1 MAVLSFTAMKN
12 IYLLITLA
20 VLSVSANAQTVTGT
34 ITDKNNSSIS
44 NAHITTKNGAHA
56 HSGKDGK
63 FSIDDVKVNDTLLI
77 THISYMPQSIVVENF
92 EPITVVLNESSF
104 ELAQVEVSHSVK
116 AINSITEVDV
126 AVNPVTT
133 SQEVLRKVPGLVIGQ
148 HAGGGK
154 AEQIFLRGFD
164 IDHGTDVSITV
175 DGMPV
180 NMVSHAHGQGYADLH
195 FVIPETVDEVDF
207 GKGPYYVD
215 KGNLTTA
222 GYVGFKTKDKL
233 DESLVSLEY
242 GQFNTLRALGM
253 FNLMKNK
260 PNQDAYVAGEFQL
273 TDGPFE
279 SSQNFNRINLLAKYN
294 AAIDK
299 RQFLTVQASYFNS
312 KWDAS
317 GQIPVRA
324 VADGTIGRFG
334 AIDDTEGGNTHR
346 INAAMNHTAILG
358 EHTTVKSNAYYS
370 RYGFELYSN
379 FTFFLDDSINGDQIK
394 QFERRNLA
402 GFESVVDHHFHLNKG
417 TIGLKGGLG
426 MRYDDANNVELSHTA
441 NRDSLI
447 ESYALGDI
455 DESNIYA
462 FVGADFE
469 FGDFLINPAVRLD
482 HFKFDYYNKL
492 DSVYNNQS
500 EQAIK
505 PSPKL
510 NIIYSPSNRWQLYL
524 KTGMGF
530 HSNDTRVVVA
540 QNGRRT
546 LPTAYGADLGVIIKP
561 IDNLM
566 INVGGWYLYLEQE
579 FVYVGDA
586 AIVEPSGRT
595 QRLGADVSVRYQP
608 LKWLF
613 VYADFNYAF
622 ARAMDKASGEN
633 YIPLATDL
641 TSVGGITVNHP
652 IGIAGGIN
660 YRWIGDR
667 PANEDYSITAKGYFV
682 ADANLSYTWRK
693 WTAGIIIQNLFNTD
707 WNETQFATES
717 RLANE
722 TTSAEEI
729 HFTPGTPFFIRG
741 KVSVRF

>member
-1 MAVLSFTAMKN
+1 MKN
-12 IYLLITLA
+12 LYLLLIGVVFA
-20 VLSVSANAQTVTGT
+20 FSAQAQSLSGVVT
-34 ITDKNNSSIS
+34 DRNSTGVA
-44 NAHITTKNGAHA
+44 NAHITTNNGAHT
-56 HSGKDGK
+56 HSAKDGK
-63 FSIDDVKVNDTLLI
+63 FIIENVKPNDTLLI
-77 THISYMPQSIVVENF
+77 THISYMPQSVIVKDF
-92 EPITVVLNESSF
+92 EALTIVLSESSF
-104 ELAQVEVSHSVK
+104 ELAQVEVTHSVK
-116 AINSITEVDV
+116 AINSITEIDV

-253 FNLMKNK
+253 FNLMKNR
-260 PNQDAYVAGEFQL
+260 PNQDAYVAAEYQM

-279 SSQNFNRINLLAKYN
+279 SSQNFNRINVMAKYN
-294 AAIDK
+294 TAIDK
-299 RQFLTVQASYFNS
+299 RQFLSVQASYFNS

-324 VADGTIGRFG
+324 VANGTIGRFG

-402 GFESVVDHHFHLNKG
+402 GFESVVDHHFHVGKG

-426 MRYDDANNVELSHTA
+426 MRYDNANDVELSHTV
-441 NRDSLI
+441 NRDSLLVP
-447 ESYALGDI
+447 YALGDI

-469 FGDFLINPAVRLD
+469 FGDFLINPAIRLD
-482 HFKFDYYNKL
+482 HFKFDYHNKL
-492 DSVYNNQS
+492 DSVYNNRS

-510 NIIYSPSNRWQLYL
+510 NIIYSPSNRWQLHL

-546 LPTAYGADLGVIIKP
+546 LPTAYGADLGAIIKP
-561 IDNLM
+561 IENLM

-586 AIVEPSGRT
+586 AVVEPSGRT
-595 QRLGADVSVRYQP
+595 QRLGADLSVRYQP

-613 VYADFNYAF
+613 IYADFNYAF
-622 ARAMDKASGEN
+622 ARAIDEATGEN
-633 YIPLATDL
+633 YIPLAADL

-667 PANEDYSITAKGYFV
+667 PANEDYSITAKGYFL

-693 WTAGIIIQNLFNTD
+693 WTAGIIIQNLFNTK

-722 TTSAEEI
+722 ATSVEEI

-741 KVSVRF
+741 KVSVKF

>member
-1 MAVLSFTAMKN
+1 MKN
-12 IYLLITLA
+12 ICTFLLILSTVLA
-20 VLSVSANAQTVTGT
+20 VQAQSITGT
-34 ITDKNNSSIS
+34 ISDKSNNGIA
-44 NAHITTKNGAHA
+44 NAHITSNSGAHA
-56 HSGKDGK
+56 HSGKGGK
-63 FSIDDVKVNDTLLI
+63 FSIDNIKLNDTLLV
-77 THISYMPQSIVVENF
+77 THISYMPQSIVVKDKN
-92 EPITVVLNESSF
+92 PITVVLNESSF

-133 SQEVLRKVPGLVIGQ
+133 TQDVLRKVPGLVIGQ

-164 IDHGTDVSITV
+164 IDHGTDIAITV

-215 KGNLTTA
+215 KGNLNTA

-242 GQFNTLRALGM
+242 GQFNTLRAVGM
-253 FNLMKNK
+253 FNLLKNK
-260 PNQDAYVAGEFQL
+260 PNNDAYVAAEYQM
-273 TDGPFE
+273 TDGPFDA
-279 SSQNFNRINLLAKYN
+279 SQDFNRINLMGKYHT
-294 AAIDK
+294 AIDK
-299 RQFLTVQASYFNS
+299 RQMLTIQASYFNS

-402 GFESVVDHHFHLNKG
+402 GFESVVDHHFHVGKG

-426 MRYDDANNVELSHTA
+426 MRYDDANDVELSHTA

-455 DESNIYA
+455 DESNMYA

-482 HFKFDYYNKL
+482 YFKFDYHNKL
-492 DSVYNNQS
+492 DSVYNNRS
-500 EQAIK
+500 EQSIK

-540 QNGRRT
+540 RNGKQT
-546 LPTAYGADLGVIIKP
+546 LPTAYGADLGAIIKP

-566 INVGGWYLYLEQE
+566 INAGGWYLYLEQE

-586 AIVEPSGRT
+586 AVVEPSGRT
-595 QRLGADVSVRYQP
+595 QRLGADISVRYQP

-613 VYADFNYAF
+613 LYADFNYTF
-622 ARAMDKASGEN
+622 ARALDEASGEN
-633 YIPLATDL
+633 YIPLSADL

-652 IGIAGGIN
+652 IGIKGGIN

-682 ADANLSYTWRK
+682 CDANLSYTWRK
-693 WTAGIIIQNLFNTD
+693 WTAGIIIQNLFNTK

-722 TTSAEEI
+722 ATSVEEI

>member
-1 MAVLSFTAMKN
+1 MRKLTPFLALIFSSFIA
-12 IYLLITLA
+12 
-20 VLSVSANAQTVTGT
+20 SAQTITGT
-34 ITDKNNSSIS
+34 IENSNGNGIS
-44 NAHITTKNGAHA
+44 NAHITTSDGAHA
-56 HSGKDGK
+56 HSTKDGK
-63 FSIDDVKVNDTLLI
+63 FSIDDVKLNDTLLI
-77 THISYMPQSIVVENF
+77 THISYVAQTVVVKDS
-92 EPITVVLNESSF
+92 EPIKVVMKETSF
-104 ELAQVEVSHSVK
+104 ELAQVEVTHSVK
-116 AINSITEVDV
+116 AISSITEVDV
-126 AVNPVTT
+126 ALNPVTT

-195 FVIPETVDEVDF
+195 FVIPETIDEVDF
-207 GKGPYYVD
+207 GKGSYYAD
-215 KGNLTTA
+215 KGNFNTA
-222 GYVGFKTKDKL
+222 GYVGFKTKDRL
-233 DESLVSLEY
+233 EESLVSLEY

-260 PNQDAYVAGEFQL
+260 PNQDAFVAGEFQL

-279 SSQNFNRINLLAKYN
+279 SSQNFNRINVLAKYN
-294 AAIDK
+294 AAVDK
-299 RQFLTVQASYFNS
+299 RQFLSVQASYFSS

-324 VADGTIGRFG
+324 VESGQIGRFG

-346 INAAMNHTAILG
+346 INAAINHKAIVG
-358 EHTTVKSNAYYS
+358 DHTTVTSNAYYS

-379 FTFFLDDSINGDQIK
+379 FTFFLNDSINGDQIK
-394 QFERRNLA
+394 QYERRNLV
-402 GFESVVDHHFHLNKG
+402 GFKSVVNHHFHLNKG

-426 MRYDDANNVELSHTA
+426 MRYDDVNDNELSRTA

-447 ESYALGDI
+447 TPLALGDV

-462 FVGADFE
+462 YVGADFE

-482 HFKFDYYNKL
+482 HFKFDYHNKL
-492 DSVYNNQS
+492 DSAYNNRS
-500 EQAIK
+500 EQTIK

-510 NIIYSPSNRWQLYL
+510 NIIYSPSKKWQLYL
-524 KTGMGF
+524 KGGMGF
-530 HSNDTRVVVA
+530 HSNDSRVVVA

-546 LPTAYGADLGVIIKP
+546 LPTAYGADLGAILKP

-566 INVGGWYLYLEQE
+566 VNIGGWYLFLEQE
-579 FVYVGDA
+579 FVYVGDEA
-586 AIVEPSGRT
+586 VVEPSGRT
-595 QRLGADVSVRYQP
+595 QRIGADFSIRYQP

-613 VYADFNYAF
+613 IYADFNYAF
-622 ARAMDKASGEN
+622 ARAIDEPNGEDF
-633 YIPLATDL
+633 IPLAADL
-641 TSVGGITVNHP
+641 TSVGGITFNHP
-652 IGIAGGIN
+652 IGIQAGIN

-693 WTAGIIIQNLFNTD
+693 WTAGIIIQNLFNTE

-717 RLANE
+717 HLANE
-722 TTSAEEI
+722 TASVEEI

>member
-1 MAVLSFTAMKN
+1 MRKLLLLGFLISSFF
-12 IYLLITLA
+12 ITQ
-20 VLSVSANAQTVTGT
+20 AQSLTGV
-34 ITDKNNSSIS
+34 ISDSDNRSIS
-44 NAHITTKNGAHA
+44 NAHITTNSGAHTY
-56 HSGKDGK
+56 STKDGK
-63 FSIDDVKVNDTLLI
+63 FVIEEVKIGDTLLI
-77 THISYMPQSIVVENF
+77 THISYMPQSVILTDLKSLT
-92 EPITVVLNESSF
+92 IILSESSF
-104 ELAQVEVSHSVK
+104 ELTAVEVRHSVK
-116 AINSITEVDV
+116 AINSITEIDV
-126 AVNPVTT
+126 AVAPVTT

-164 IDHGTDVSITV
+164 IDHGTDVAISV

-180 NMVSHAHGQGYADLH
+180 NMASHAHGQGYADLH
-195 FVIPETVDEVDF
+195 FVIPETIEEIDF
-207 GKGPYYVD
+207 GKGPYYAD
-215 KGNLTTA
+215 KGNFNTA
-222 GYVGFKTKDKL
+222 GYVAMKTKDKL
-233 DESLVSLEY
+233 DESLVSIEY
-242 GQFNTLRALGM
+242 GQFNTIRALGM

-273 TDGPFE
+273 TDGPFK
-279 SSQNFNRINLLAKYN
+279 SSQNFNRINLMAKYN
-294 AAIDK
+294 TAIDK
-299 RQFLTVQASYFNS
+299 RQFLSVQASYFNS

-324 VADGTIGRFG
+324 VESGLIGRFG

-346 INAAMNHTAILG
+346 INAAMNHRAILG
-358 EHTTVKSNAYYS
+358 DHTTVTSNAFYS

-426 MRYDDANNVELSHTA
+426 MRYDDVNDVELSHTA

-447 ESYALGDI
+447 EPFALGDI
-455 DESNIYA
+455 DESNIYT

-469 FGDFLINPAVRLD
+469 FGDFLINAAVRLD
-482 HFKFDYYNKL
+482 HFKFDYHNKL
-492 DSVYNNQS
+492 DSIYNSQS
-500 EQAIK
+500 EQTIK
-505 PSPKL
+505 PSPKF
-510 NIIYSPSNRWQLYL
+510 NVIYSPSNTWQLYL

-540 QNGRRT
+540 QNGLRT

-561 IDNLM
+561 LDNLM
-566 INVGGWYLYLEQE
+566 INAGGWYLYLEQE

-595 QRLGADVSVRYQP
+595 QRLGADISVRYQP
-608 LKWLF
+608 LKWLLI
-613 VYADFNYAF
+613 YADFNYAF
-622 ARAMDKASGEN
+622 ARALNEPKDAN
-633 YIPLATDL
+633 YIPLSADL
-641 TSVGGITVNHP
+641 TSVGGITINHP
-652 IGIAGGIN
+652 IGIQAGIN

-667 PANEDYSITAKGYFV
+667 PANEDYSLTAKGYFV

-693 WTAGIIIQNLFNTD
+693 WTAGVVIQNLFNTE

-717 RLANE
+717 RLLNE
-722 TTSAEEI
+722 TTSVEEI

>member
-1 MAVLSFTAMKN
+1 MR
-12 IYLLITLA
+12 YLLALA
-20 VLSVSANAQTVTGT
+20 ILASVLDSAQAQTVSGT
-34 ITDKNNSSIS
+34 ITDKNNSGIS
-44 NAHITTKNGAHA
+44 NAHVTTADGAHA

-63 FSIDDVKVNDTLLI
+63 FSIDAVKLNDTLLI
-77 THISYMPQSIVVENF
+77 THISYMPQSVIIKNI
-92 EPITVVLNESSF
+92 EPLKVVLNESSF
-104 ELAQVEVSHSVK
+104 ELAQVEVTHSVK

-133 SQEVLRKVPGLVIGQ
+133 SQEVLRKVPGLIIGQ

-164 IDHGTDVSITV
+164 IDHGTDISITV

-195 FVIPETVDEVDF
+195 FVIPETIEEVDF
-207 GKGPYYVD
+207 GKGPYYAD
-215 KGNLTTA
+215 KGNFNTA
-222 GYVGFKTKDKL
+222 GYVGFKTKDRL
-233 DESLVSLEY
+233 EESLVSLEY

-299 RQFLTVQASYFNS
+299 RQFLSVQASYFSS

-324 VADGTIGRFG
+324 VESGLISRFG

-346 INAAMNHTAILG
+346 INAAVNHKAIVG
-358 EHTTVKSNAYYS
+358 DHTTVTSNAYYS

-379 FTFFLDDSINGDQIK
+379 FTFFLNDSVNGDQIK

-402 GFESVVDHHFHLNKG
+402 GFESVVNHHFHLNKG

-426 MRYDDANNVELSHTA
+426 MRYDDVNDNELSRTA

-447 ESYALGDI
+447 TPLALGDV

-482 HFKFDYYNKL
+482 HFKFDYHNKL
-492 DSVYNNQS
+492 DSAYNNRS
-500 EQAIK
+500 ETSFK

-510 NIIYSPSNRWQLYL
+510 NIIYSPSKKWQLYL
-524 KTGMGF
+524 KGGMGF
-530 HSNDTRVVVA
+530 HSNDSRVVVA
-540 QNGRRT
+540 QNGRQT
-546 LPTAYGADLGVIIKP
+546 LPTAYGADLGAILKP

-566 INVGGWYLYLEQE
+566 VNIGGWYLFLEQE
-579 FVYVGDA
+579 FVYVGDEA
-586 AIVEPSGRT
+586 VVEPSGRT
-595 QRLGADVSVRYQP
+595 QRIGADFSIRYQP

-613 VYADFNYAF
+613 IYADFNYAF
-622 ARAMDKASGEN
+622 ARAIDESNGEDF
-633 YIPLATDL
+633 IPLAADL

-652 IGIAGGIN
+652 IGIQGGIN

-682 ADANLSYTWRK
+682 ADANLSYTWRR
-693 WTAGIIIQNLFNTD
+693 WTGGIIIQNLINTK

-717 RLANE
+717 RMANE
-722 TTSAEEI
+722 TQSVEEI